1 MLKGKRPK
9 DIKTLV
15 VRKMVE
21 QIKKSFHFV
30 SYSFTQVLPAGKHI
44 LSITKKKKPLQ
55 KKKKTPNTKKSKRT

>member
-9 DIKTLV
+9 DIKTSV

-44 LSITKKKKPLQ
+44 LPITTKKKPLQ
-55 KKKKTPNTKKSKRT
+55 TKNQTT

>member
-9 DIKTLV
+9 DIKTLA

-44 LSITKKKKPLQ
+44 LPITKKKATT
-55 KKKKTPNTKKSKRT
+55 KKKNT